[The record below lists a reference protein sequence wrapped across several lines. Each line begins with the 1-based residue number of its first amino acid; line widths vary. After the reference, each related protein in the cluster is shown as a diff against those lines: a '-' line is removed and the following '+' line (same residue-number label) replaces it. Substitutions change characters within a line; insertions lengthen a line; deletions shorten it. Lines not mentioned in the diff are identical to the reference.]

1 MKLKTRKM
9 KLRTKI
15 VAFSALSIVLVIS
28 VICGFTLDTVETKM
42 TLMGYEQA
50 ESAAKLMAEQIDVNM
65 LKVVKSMGEKST
77 VYANL
82 KKTIAETAANANIKN
97 TYVLYTDGE
106 SVYYWIDGAEET
118 QNTYGVQYTEESY
131 PMLEG
136 AFLGSVYNKNE
147 IKENADGSETI
158 TVFVPLY
165 SSGSVVAI
173 VGCDYDAGTIVET
186 IFSIKMTAYSFAMLT
201 MIVVEAALFIL
212 LRLML
217 KGIDVVSGK
226 IYDVVH
232 NEGDLTQALNVTS
245 GDELEVMAGHMN
257 DLLKYMHDIMQTV
270 YDQSEKLNTSTSEMV
285 KSLESA
291 GGNVME
297 VSGTMQEMTA
307 TMQESTAAVARV
319 RQAYEEMNEDTLKV
333 FEKAEGGNKIS
344 KEISVNADK
353 IYKQAEED
361 RAVIREKADALI
373 TSVNEK
379 LEQAKSVN
387 EIKNLTASIMSIA
400 SQTNLLSLNASIE
413 AARAGEA
420 GRGFAVVASEISTL
434 AKNSADAASRI
445 SAVSDEVINTVDA
458 LTNEANNL
466 MAFMTTETMSGFDT
480 VLQVGTKYKESA
492 EKIHSI
498 MDEFADISEKL
509 SSKTTEIKESIDSIA
524 QAIDDDA
531 NGIASVS
538 ETTVDISEA
547 VSSIEKNA
555 AENTE
560 IANNLFKE
568 VKRFKL

>member
-560 IANNLFKE
+560 IANNLFRE

>member
-77 VYANL
+77 VYVNL

-131 PMLEG
+131 PTLEG
-136 AFLGSVYNKNE
+136 VFLGSVYNKNE
-147 IKENADGSETI
+147 INENADGSETI

>member
-1 MKLKTRKM
+1 
-9 KLRTKI
+9 
-15 VAFSALSIVLVIS
+15 
-28 VICGFTLDTVETKM
+28 
-42 TLMGYEQA
+42 
-50 ESAAKLMAEQIDVNM
+50 
-65 LKVVKSMGEKST
+65 
-77 VYANL
+77 
-82 KKTIAETAANANIKN
+82 
-97 TYVLYTDGE
+97 
-106 SVYYWIDGAEET
+106 
-118 QNTYGVQYTEESY
+118 
-131 PMLEG
+131 
-136 AFLGSVYNKNE
+136 
-147 IKENADGSETI
+147 
-158 TVFVPLY
+158 
-165 SSGSVVAI
+165 
-173 VGCDYDAGTIVET
+173 
-186 IFSIKMTAYSFAMLT
+186 
-201 MIVVEAALFIL
+201 
-212 LRLML
+212 
-217 KGIDVVSGK
+217 
-226 IYDVVH
+226 
-232 NEGDLTQALNVTS
+232 
-245 GDELEVMAGHMN
+245 
-257 DLLKYMHDIMQTV
+257 
-270 YDQSEKLNTSTSEMV
+270 
-285 KSLESA
+285 
-291 GGNVME
+291 
-297 VSGTMQEMTA
+297 MQEMTA

-560 IANNLFKE
+560 IANNLFRE

>member
-28 VICGFTLDTVETKM
+28 VICGFTLDTVEKKM
-42 TLMGYEQA
+42 TEMGCDQA
-50 ESAAKLMAEQIDVNM
+50 ESAAKLMAESIDAQM
-65 LKVVKSMGEKST
+65 LKVVKSMGESSS
-77 VYANL
+77 VYTNL
-82 KKTIAETAANANIKN
+82 KDTINETAESTDIKN
-97 TYVLYTDGE
+97 AYVLYTDTE
-106 SVYYWIDGAEET
+106 NVYYWIDGAEEST
-118 QNTYGVQYTEESY
+118 NTYGTLYTDESY
-131 PMLEG
+131 KTLEKV
-136 AFLGSVYNKNE
+136 FLGSSYNKNTIE
-147 IKENADGSETI
+147 ETSDGSSI
-158 TVFVPLY
+158 IKVFVPIY
-165 SSGSVVAI
+165 SSGSVIAI
-173 VGCDYDAGTIVET
+173 VGCDYDASTVEST
-186 IFSIKMTAYSFAMLT
+186 IFSIKMTAYSFAMIT
-201 MIVVEAALFIL
+201 MVVVEAALFIL

-226 IYDVVH
+226 IYDIVH
-232 NEGDLTQALNVTS
+232 NEGDLTQVLNITS
-245 GDELEVMAGHMN
+245 GDELELMAGHMN

-270 YDQSEKLNTSTSEMV
+270 YDESEKLNQSTAEML

-291 GGNVME
+291 GGNVTD

-319 RQAYEEMNEDTLKV
+319 RQAYEEMYEDTRRV
-333 FEKAEGGNKIS
+333 FEKADGGNKIS
-344 KEISVNADK
+344 KEINDNADK

-361 RAVIREKADALI
+361 RDAVKEKADALI
-373 TSVNEK
+373 ASVNEK
-379 LEQAKSVN
+379 LEQAKSVK
-387 EIKNLTASIMSIA
+387 EIKNLTASIMNIA

-434 AKNSADAASRI
+434 AQNSADAASRI

-480 VLQVGTKYKESA
+480 VLTVGTKYKESA
-492 EKIHSI
+492 AKIHGI
-498 MDEFADISEKL
+498 MDEFVDISEKL
-509 SSKTTEIKESIDSIA
+509 SERTNEIKESIDSIA
-524 QAIDDDA
+524 LAIDEDA
-531 NGIASVS
+531 TGIATVS
-538 ETTVDISEA
+538 NTTVDITEA

-560 IANNLFKE
+560 IANKLFTE

>member
-147 IKENADGSETI
+147 IEENADGSETI